1 MLALALSASPDQ
13 PDGAQLATPR
23 SGGRE
28 TARRDR
34 RPSTV
39 PRLISRTPMH
49 AAHET
54 LQPRHHVRS
63 NNGMPLGISHKRIM
77 PNHFPGLTP
86 WLLVL
91 GYIKDALPPAGGTLS
106 FSLFPSPCPAASF
119 LFISLCDLRPPQHRQ
134 ARWSTIQMQSSYP
147 MMKKHEISSKAAHNL

>member
-1 MLALALSASPDQ
+1 MCVNVISNDYKISIHQGRRLHCLPRQISQTGLKLQ
-13 PDGAQLATPR
+13 PLDLVDDRQRG
-23 SGGRE
+23 E
-28 TARRDR
+28 TVDR
-34 RPSTV
+34 RLSTV
-39 PRLISRTPMH
+39 PRLISRTHMH

-119 LFISLCDLRPPQHRQ
+119 LFISLCDLRPPQH
-134 ARWSTIQMQSSYP
+134 
-147 MMKKHEISSKAAHNL
+147 